1 MFKNVSLYSLKAAVS
16 ELRGLSHW
24 FSQQALL
31 HQAGNPRV
39 LLEPGGERGAQSSE
53 YKSEGRN
60 YRSSVWETQGHKRQE
75 TARRT
80 GFLIFFLIFFNYRGT
95 SCFLCRGGKTALQ
108 RRHRLQCA
116 SFESSQMAWRHHM
129 GLMTYFSLQW

>member
-60 YRSSVWETQGHKRQE
+60 YRSSVWETQGHRRQE
-75 TARRT
+75 TARRI
-80 GFLIFFLIFFNYRGT
+80 GFLIFFLNIF
-95 SCFLCRGGKTALQ
+95 
-108 RRHRLQCA
+108 
-116 SFESSQMAWRHHM
+116 
-129 GLMTYFSLQW
+129 